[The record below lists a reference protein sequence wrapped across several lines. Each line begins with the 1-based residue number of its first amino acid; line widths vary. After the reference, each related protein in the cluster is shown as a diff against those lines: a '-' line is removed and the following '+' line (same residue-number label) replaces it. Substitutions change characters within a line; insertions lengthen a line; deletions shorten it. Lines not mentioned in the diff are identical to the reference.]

1 MEKRG
6 VRNEKILFLRCRSP
20 NCLKLLLFNLPFV
33 QKDDDGKILGS
44 DTTGN
49 EKHEF
54 GTPSYA
60 IHVRRNFYYL
70 FFLKNINVISTG
82 RGDTSFRSFIIWQ

>member
-1 MEKRG
+1 M
-6 VRNEKILFLRCRSP
+6 
-20 NCLKLLLFNLPFV
+20 LFNLPFV

-60 IHVRRNFYYL
+60 IHVRRIVYL
-70 FFLKNINVISTG
+70 FFLKNINIIFTG
-82 RGDTSFRSFIIWQ
+82 RGDTLFKSSIIWQ